1 MAAARS
7 SKKPARRLLPPTF
20 FETAASFGAWLARH
34 HDSAAEILVG
44 FYKVKSGRQSMTYQ
58 EALDEALAFGWID
71 GVRRRL
77 DDQGYSIRFTP
88 RKPTSIWSA
97 VNIKRVKELEAA
109 GRMTQAGLA
118 AFAKRDEKRSAIYS
132 YERGNAELDAEAL
145 DTFARNKKA
154 FEFYRRQAPWYRRT
168 TARWVHGAKK
178 PETRERRLR
187 TLIDYSARGERLPML
202 TPPKMQ

>member
-7 SKKPARRLLPPTF
+7 SNQSARGPTSPRVF
-20 FETAASFGAWLARH
+20 KSGAAFRAWLERH
-34 HDSAAEILVG
+34 HDSAKEILVG
-44 FYKVKSGRQSMTYQ
+44 LYKVGSGRQNMTYQ
-58 EALDEALAFGWID
+58 QALDEALAFGWID

-77 DDQGYSIRFTP
+77 DDERYTIRFTP

-109 GRMTQAGLA
+109 GRMTQAGRA
-118 AFAKRDEKRSAIYS
+118 AFTMRDEKRSAIYS
-132 YERGNAELDAEAL
+132 YERGQAELDAGAL
-145 DTFARNKKA
+145 DAFAKNEKA
-154 FEFYRRQAPWYRRT
+154 LEFYQRQAPWYRRT
-168 TARWVHGAKK
+168 TAHWVCAAKR

-202 TPPKMQ
+202 TPPKMK